1 MAWIAKMSCSKAE
14 VNGHRA
20 AVATLV
26 LQEVHTMFR
35 TVLQDKIIAVIKHNI
50 ITSCLYLCNEP
61 GNAANI
67 ISVLGVPNSDN

>member
-14 VNGHRA
+14 VNGHRT

-35 TVLQDKIIAVIKHNI
+35 TVLQDKIIVVIKRNI
-50 ITSCLYLCNEP
+50 ITSCLYLSP
-61 GNAANI
+61 
-67 ISVLGVPNSDN
+67 V